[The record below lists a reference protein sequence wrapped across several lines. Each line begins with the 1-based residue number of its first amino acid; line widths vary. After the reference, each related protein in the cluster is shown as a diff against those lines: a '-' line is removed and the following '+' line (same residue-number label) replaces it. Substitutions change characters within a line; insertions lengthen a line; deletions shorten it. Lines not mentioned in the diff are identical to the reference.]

1 MRSACLYLHYE
12 EAEPEFTLK
21 LPLSASPTVAEAIAQ
36 FSAAYTKRTGKEL
49 TVAAAAQRGQPLL
62 TWALTHWPARV

>member
-21 LPLSASPTVAEAIAQ
+21 LPLSASPTVAPTA
-36 FSAAYTKRTGKEL
+36 T
-49 TVAAAAQRGQPLL
+49 PLL
-62 TWALTHWPARV
+62 IRANDLSLICEKIKENIPIIFIKIIFENREFGTKI